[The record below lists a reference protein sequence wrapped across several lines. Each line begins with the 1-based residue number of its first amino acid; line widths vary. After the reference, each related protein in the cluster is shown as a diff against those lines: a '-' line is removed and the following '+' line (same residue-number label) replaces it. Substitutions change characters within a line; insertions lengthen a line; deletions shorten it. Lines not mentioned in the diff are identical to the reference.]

1 MSHSVYVN
9 IPIEQDLVLKGIIQ
23 LNTNK
28 SGGPDIFCF
37 YEFFI
42 HGKTTLPIYL
52 LNLFNKLFNIG
63 YFSLVGLV
71 FCCSST

>member
-28 SGGPDIFCF
+28 SGGPDIFCLMSSLF
-37 YEFFI
+37 MV
-42 HGKTTLPIYL
+42 KL
-52 LNLFNKLFNIG
+52 LYPYI
-63 YFSLVGLV
+63 
-71 FCCSST
+71 C